1 MQTKPVKIGE
11 SRALKIRLH
20 QVPRLLP
27 LLSITRTDTPPS
39 ERSNRTISDPNW
51 LNGEAFPVRRGQRLH
66 ILPLGAVNHAVAE
79 KFGSPDFGYV
89 VVLLKFEEAVKFQSF
104 EICVDEVQPIHHI
117 PSWVCPQWWAIEG
130 FAHSFVPH
138 ILGD

>member
-1 MQTKPVKIGE
+1 MRTEPVEIGE

-27 LLSITRTDTPPS
+27 LFSITRTNTPPS
-39 ERSNRTISDPNW
+39 ERSNRTISYPNW
-51 LNGEAFPVRRGQRLH
+51 LNGEAVPVRRGQRLH
-66 ILPLGAVNHAVAE
+66 ILAFRAVNHAITE

-89 VVLLKFEEAVKFQSF
+89 VLLLKFEESVRLQSF
-104 EICVDEVQPIHHI
+104 EICVDEVQPIYHI
-117 PSWVCPQWWAIEG
+117 PSRVCPQWWAVEG
-130 FAHSFVPH
+130 FAHSFVLH